1 VSSDYKEKE
10 KSEAEDMPPKKSM
23 TKTPAKLSTPESSP
37 KASSKPVEKVYTKNA
52 RKQNRQKETEKEKEK
67 LKKVKE
73 KEKQKEERKEKEMEK
88 GNKVKETTLPKLG
101 PGRPKKSDVTLGKS
115 DGVSSKS
122 TISEAEDKGKCRIT
136 FDQLHNTCCLLRLLP
151 VSFLPSMSFSQ
162 SQCLR
167 VKTVPLCK
175 DIMMRLEWS
184 SMRRPL
190 SLHCYRLLLDKI
202 VSLMIQCTLL
212 RTFGVVLQIQLRGTN
227 HIW

>member
-1 VSSDYKEKE
+1 MCISCVIFHQQQPETEVSSDYKEKE

-23 TKTPAKLSTPESSP
+23 MKTPAKLSTPESSP

-122 TISEAEDKGKCRIT
+122 TISAAEDKGKCRIT

-167 VKTVPLCK
+167 VKKVPLCK
-175 DIMMRLEWS
+175 DIIMRLEWS

-190 SLHCYRLLLDKI
+190 STVTGYYLIRLFL
-202 VSLMIQCTLL
+202 
-212 RTFGVVLQIQLRGTN
+212 
-227 HIW
+227 